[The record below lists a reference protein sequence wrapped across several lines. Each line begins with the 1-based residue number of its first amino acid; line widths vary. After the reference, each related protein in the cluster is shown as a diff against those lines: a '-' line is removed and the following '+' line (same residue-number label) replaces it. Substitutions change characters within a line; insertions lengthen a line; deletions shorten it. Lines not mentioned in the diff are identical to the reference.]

1 MVKVVAVNVK
11 GVRLGEDHQNAK
23 LTNEEVERIREPHQ
37 EGLGYKALATKFEVS
52 KWTIGRICRYERR
65 AETPHAWKT
74 IKEGAR
80 SA

>member
-1 MVKVVAVNVK
+1 MARLVAINEK

-23 LTNEEVERIREPHQ
+23 LTNEEVERIRKLHQ
-37 EGLGYKALATKFEVS
+37 EGLGYKVLATKFEVS

-74 IKEGAR
+74 IKPKEQQQ
-80 SA
+80 